1 MNLKK
6 IFFFSVLITV
16 NFLASATD
24 STCVVTNSTFQ
35 PGESLT
41 YKISYNWHSIWIG
54 AGEANVSVSGDTY
67 NNKPCY
73 HIVGTGATYRT
84 YDWFYRV
91 HDKYETYVDPNTMLP
106 LRFVRNVEEGGT
118 TFSQNV
124 LFYHS
129 QNSATSTH
137 GTYVIPSCIQDV
149 LSAYY
154 YLRNV
159 DMSKYN
165 VNDKI
170 PVTIFLD
177 DKVYPLYAR
186 YMGKETIT
194 TGIGTFR
201 CLKFRPLVI
210 AGTIFKGGEDMIVW
224 VSDDAN
230 RIPIKVESPI
240 VVGNVSAELI
250 KTSGLRFPITSKIN

>member
-6 IFFFSVLITV
+6 IFFFCLLITA
-16 NFLASATD
+16 NFLAVASD
-24 STCVVTNSTFQ
+24 STCVVNNLSFQ

-41 YKISYNWHSIWIG
+41 FKISYNWHSIWIG
-54 AGEANVSVSGDTY
+54 AGEANVSVLNGTY
-67 NNKPCY
+67 DNKPCY
-73 HIVGTGATYRT
+73 HIVGSGATYRT
-84 YDWFYRV
+84 YDWFYQV

-106 LRFVRNVEEGGT
+106 LRFVRTVDEGGT
-118 TFSQNV
+118 KFYQNV
-124 LFYHS
+124 LFYQA
-129 QNSATSTH
+129 QNKATSLK

-149 LSAYY
+149 LSVYY
-154 YLRNV
+154 YLRNI

-186 YMGKETIT
+186 YLGKETIT
-194 TGIGTFR
+194 TSLGTFR
-201 CLKFRPLVI
+201 CLKFRPLVV
-210 AGTIFKGGEDMIVW
+210 AGTIFKGGEDMIIW

-250 KTSGLRFPITSKIN
+250 KSSGLRNPFSSKIN